1 MVEVSNLVITDK
13 GTVFMDSAGD
23 VTLIEADA

>member
-1 MVEVSNLVITDK
+1 MVEALNLARTNK

-23 VTLIEADA
+23 FTLVEADA